1 MRNILIF
8 ICLFIGFISY
18 AQTHIEYISE
28 PADSMAL
35 ISKKDVD
42 IINRVFNEK
51 NVLDS
56 LLNVSEQMIDYL
68 ETQNRVKSNIIE
80 NQKLIIKNKDIVIK
94 ELETKIE
101 SDIRHY
107 SKELK
112 KEKTKKISFEIIS
125 GAGIITIILLILL

>member
-1 MRNILIF
+1 M
-8 ICLFIGFISY
+8 FIGFISY

-56 LLNVSEQMIDYL
+56 LLNVSEQMVDYL
-68 ETQNRVKSNIIE
+68 DTQNRVKSNIIE
-80 NQKLIIKNKDIVIK
+80 NQKLIINNKYIVIK

-112 KEKTKKISFEIIS
+112 KEKTKKISFEVLS